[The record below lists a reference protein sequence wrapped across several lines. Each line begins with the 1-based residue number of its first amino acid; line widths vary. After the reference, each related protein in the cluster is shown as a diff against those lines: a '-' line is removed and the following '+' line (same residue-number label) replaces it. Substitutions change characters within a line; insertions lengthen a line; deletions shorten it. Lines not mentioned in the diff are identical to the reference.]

1 MRAPKPRG
9 TAIDQARKRT
19 WYDRF
24 LHYRYPPTYGD
35 IDAWVEQFDRR
46 HRDTAARL
54 LDAVEVLNRQ
64 QMDLAFR
71 SLMAALPG
79 WHRQKSKRQGK
90 WRFVPYSISAG
101 ESGDVMIS
109 YLRQALGMRHK
120 SYNELFIQPQ
130 NLVQARLTSEDTVVL
145 VDDFAG
151 SGEQACSSWDKFFK
165 ELVGAVGLCTCWS
178 SRRASA
184 PKMKSETE
192 PIFS

>member
-1 MRAPKPRG
+1 
-9 TAIDQARKRT
+9 
-19 WYDRF
+19 
-24 LHYRYPPTYGD
+24 
-35 IDAWVEQFDRR
+35 
-46 HRDTAARL
+46 
-54 LDAVEVLNRQ
+54 NRQ

-71 SLMAALPG
+71 GLMAALPG
-79 WHRQKSKRQGK
+79 WHRQKSIRQGK

-130 NLVQARLTSEDTVVL
+130 KLAQARLTSEDTFVL

-165 ELVGAVGLCTCWS
+165 ELVGGVGTVYLLVVAAS
-178 SRRASA
+178 KRAQDEIGQRTDLQLMA
-184 PKMKSETE
+184 H
-192 PIFS
+192 